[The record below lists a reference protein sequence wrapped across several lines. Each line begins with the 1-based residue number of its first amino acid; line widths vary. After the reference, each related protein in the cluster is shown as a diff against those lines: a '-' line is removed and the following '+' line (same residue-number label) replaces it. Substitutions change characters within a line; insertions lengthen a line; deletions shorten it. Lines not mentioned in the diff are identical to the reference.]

1 MYTIYRLRYFFLF
14 LNLALVLIYK
24 YTERRRFY
32 EDDFELFL
40 MYAGFIPY
48 FFAILFAIR
57 WVYRRFFK
65 KNR

>member
-1 MYTIYRLRYFFLF
+1 MREFFRFRYLFLF

-40 MYAGFIPY
+40 IYAGFIPY

-57 WVYRRFFK
+57 WVYRRLFK